1 MLVTWLLIGNTL
13 FGVGVAL
20 VLVMDRLSHDDL
32 ATVLE
37 VVTQVNQ
44 AHDREEFLRTA
55 LAGTVRAVPCTVATV
70 NEVDPSAGR
79 FHYWMEPASFPLPD
93 NAREIFARLAHE
105 HPLLNYTS
113 ATGDGSAKRVSDFW
127 STEEFH
133 RSRIYQQ
140 IYRPMGVEYQVAITL
155 SAPKPTVVALALSR
169 EDEDFSERDQ
179 LVLDVLRPH
188 FAQAWRSASDR
199 ERLAALLE
207 AAARAIGEQG
217 WGVVL
222 LSEPPEEVT
231 PGALATLSRYFGA
244 PAVGEALPAPI
255 LRWLEDL
262 GRETSPAQPLE
273 LKRPLS
279 SVVEGGRLVARYLG
293 VLPGQAGAIVLRERG
308 LADQRERFEALALTR
323 REAEIVRLVTT
334 GASNV
339 AIALSLEISPGTVK
353 KHLDNI
359 YAKLGV
365 SGRGALTALVLD
377 IV

>member
-1 MLVTWLLIGNTL
+1 MLVTWLVIGNTL

-32 ATVLE
+32 ATILE

-113 ATGDGSAKRVSDFW
+113 ATGNGSAKRVSDFW

-169 EDEDFSERDQ
+169 EDEDFSEHDQ
-179 LVLDVLRPH
+179 LVLDALRPH

-207 AAARAIGEQG
+207 AAARAVGEQG

-231 PGALATLSRYFGA
+231 PGALANLSRYFGPRPSGRHCQRLYCA
-244 PAVGEALPAPI
+244 GSKTWDARPAP
-255 LRWLEDL
+255 L
-262 GRETSPAQPLE
+262 SPW
-273 LKRPLS
+273 S
-279 SVVEGGRLVARYLG
+279 
-293 VLPGQAGAIVLRERG
+293 
-308 LADQRERFEALALTR
+308 
-323 REAEIVRLVTT
+323 
-334 GASNV
+334 
-339 AIALSLEISPGTVK
+339 
-353 KHLDNI
+353 
-359 YAKLGV
+359 
-365 SGRGALTALVLD
+365 
-377 IV
+377 